1 MIELLY
7 EVVAEFNQEF
17 AEDTFYVVPDH
28 YIGEIA
34 EHEVLDGHVSPYLN
48 LWRWLMVYNID
59 GVCHPTEVE
68 ERGLMP
74 DHGCPEA
81 VSMTDSFYGSTIYDD
96 CDGCQC
102 EEYNDYGGWQL
113 NWQCSNERYTP
124 VGVHDQPVSFEQR
137 LAAPASA
144 AQECISGS
152 ELIDAV
158 QSASGALDGE
168 NDHGEESV
176 ESIYWWS
183 RCARY
188 EKTGRLWS
196 REGGDRGGVQW
207 TLAICSLLLGGTA
220 VGLSLKNAKLAA
232 AKMVGSSKNE
242 NAIVAVNVAPEV
254 TIVPPEPESGLAEK
268 PELDVQGRS
277 SPIAFAVQMVP
288 MVSVQDEGS
297 DATTTP
303 PGAGVPLT
311 PSKPNEPPTELGNPI
326 PPPTPPPGAEVE
338 VVASTASLD
347 GAARYSGH
355 KSERLEA
362 LTGARVIA
370 STHIVFGH
378 LYAKGAIESAYLFGW
393 GYTWVPWFFML
404 SGYVLTHARLSSKSP
419 EKVESPLVFFHKR
432 TATIYPLYA
441 LGVLLMLGVRVGLG
455 SELPGWG
462 PLVAQAFLMQ
472 SFSPRLTEQVLQIH
486 CWFLSTMVPYWFA
499 FGPIY
504 KRARRLSLER
514 AVSMLCALAAL
525 PWLSLIVPAMA
536 GPELKPVWWTGH
548 VTGDLCEDSDVWIV
562 FFKFHPISYA
572 HVFIF
577 GVVLAVLRARLAEYN
592 DTAAGGPTPPLAL
605 AIRRVIRW
613 GASIGYVGLLLVFC
627 EPSVRPTAHK
637 LSARLSILMP
647 LQGLVLIGLS
657 PLPATKQTAEYIGA
671 TGVMPIDPLARLF
684 ARAPAWLGDVSYAQ
698 YVFHMLTYYIWPA
711 KHVGA
716 PLAWL
721 CFEVGG
727 AMFAAVVIMKPAA
740 TAWIG
745 GGDKA
750 RKDQKSRAASKPR
763 LATVLLGMP
772 SLLAL
777 TLVVAKAA
785 YTPRVHVVKETV
797 IPGYVR
803 LAPEAVDMRLNWTSV
818 STDAYQGVL
827 INPSFLANP
836 ADGGASILRAARV
849 HSLSLSYRTLYTDE
863 KYKPFSYAYYND
875 ENDDNVDDLDDYD
888 DEYYDD
894 SEYYDEYYDDGD
906 DGEGCWDDCASCQ
919 PAIQGDC
926 LDDCE
931 MSWEDNDAIQYCCFE
946 FEDDAYPGDDFDPS
960 DSDMCAN
967 SDAYDELTDSR
978 RRLDELPGFDRSL
991 CPFTAGSFGTTF
1003 ACDAI
1008 THDAGNS
1015 LLWAYDDDEEKAFVL
1030 HIWNTDLG
1038 FAISF
1043 KDDNRKLK
1051 LLMVDASDDVDCDLS
1066 TCDAFL
1072 DDFDDEASI
1081 CDEYEADKCK
1091 VDSDCTVTT
1100 TSSSVGG
1107 ARAEQWYDS
1116 CTTTCGWEIPYNGYQ
1131 ALEYGNA
1138 TEIVY
1143 QWNSR

>member
-1 MIELLY
+1 MYPDDRESIYPQYSYDDESEYVVVYFKNRQYNWNEDGWGIDQKDVVDSILAQAPYVEGAIRMTLINGQYWPNTQYLMEVATSGTHTAQTKWSPAQWVGDDDITHGPRIVLTNQVFIWYTSGPEGWGQNYEPIRRASWSEMYDIFRNDTNTFARSLAPWCAGARLVCTLGTNSFEAPSYTKMIEILY

-48 LWRWLMVYNID
+48 LWRWLMVYNTD

-68 ERGLMP
+68 ERGLVP
-74 DHGCPEA
+74 GHGCPEA

-311 PSKPNEPPTELGNPI
+311 PSKLNEPPTELGNPI

-338 VVASTASLD
+338 VVASAASLD

-393 GYTWVPWFFML
+393 GYTWVPWFFVL
-404 SGYVLTHARLSSKSP
+404 SGYALTHARLSSKSP

-514 AVSMLCALAAL
+514 VVSMLCALAAL

-592 DTAAGGPTPPLAL
+592 GTAAGGPTPPLAL

-627 EPSVRPTAHK
+627 EPSVRPTARK

-657 PLPATKQTAEYIGA
+657 PLPATKQTAEFIGA

-698 YVFHMLTYYIWPA
+698 YVFHMLAYYIWPA

-772 SLLAL
+772 SLVAL
-777 TLVVAKAA
+777 TLVIAKAA

-797 IPGYVR
+797 IPDTFG
-803 LAPEAVDMRLNWTSV
+803 
-818 STDAYQGVL
+818 
-827 INPSFLANP
+827 
-836 ADGGASILRAARV
+836 
-849 HSLSLSYRTLYTDE
+849 
-863 KYKPFSYAYYND
+863 
-875 ENDDNVDDLDDYD
+875 
-888 DEYYDD
+888 
-894 SEYYDEYYDDGD
+894 
-906 DGEGCWDDCASCQ
+906 
-919 PAIQGDC
+919 
-926 LDDCE
+926 
-931 MSWEDNDAIQYCCFE
+931 
-946 FEDDAYPGDDFDPS
+946 
-960 DSDMCAN
+960 
-967 SDAYDELTDSR
+967 SR
-978 RRLDELPGFDRSL
+978 RRL
-991 CPFTAGSFGTTF
+991 
-1003 ACDAI
+1003 
-1008 THDAGNS
+1008 
-1015 LLWAYDDDEEKAFVL
+1015 
-1030 HIWNTDLG
+1030 
-1038 FAISF
+1038 
-1043 KDDNRKLK
+1043 
-1051 LLMVDASDDVDCDLS
+1051 S
-1066 TCDAFL
+1066 TCGSTGRRFRSMLTKAC
-1072 DDFDDEASI
+1072 S
-1081 CDEYEADKCK
+1081 
-1091 VDSDCTVTT
+1091 
-1100 TSSSVGG
+1100 
-1107 ARAEQWYDS
+1107 
-1116 CTTTCGWEIPYNGYQ
+1116 
-1131 ALEYGNA
+1131 
-1138 TEIVY
+1138 
-1143 QWNSR
+1143 